1 MDPPYHLPERS
12 YSPSFGIGICSR
24 RRHGDDLD
32 NETALAS
39 QTPPA
44 DYLSAHHAEAGSQSL
59 VVFPSVAPHFVIN
72 SKQGIYA
79 SQEDWETHRTTITRL
94 YLYEEMTLKQV
105 RKHMEDTHFFYA
117 TEKMYKMRI
126 KKWGLEKYNNMARV
140 AYMVRLKKERD
151 AVGKKSDFTVR
162 SRPVDWAD
170 IERYLKRKPDVI
182 AKIESGV
189 VEVGNAAMGIVC
201 RTPSPDPAVMMSVPP
216 RLEGP
221 REVGATGDV
230 LGLFRDYMDGSFDSG
245 LWRYS
250 EVAKSYLGPQGMI
263 ANYRMCTWTSDVWTA
278 VKRGKDDGEIIQ
290 RLNELMDHLGALI
303 KDQDVALF
311 TELIRCFY
319 YLYTWRPA
327 VCRLVICFVADLC
340 EVILSARHPLTLAWR
355 CLLSLDIEG
364 FQAVLEKSA
373 MFRLEYI
380 ASRDQGDRTR
390 ALSLEDYFLA
400 LTMRWQHNGEEIG
413 RVIDWIDEQV
423 HRRPGDVITG
433 DYCRLLLRLAM
444 PRIFFGHHKKAAR
457 TLSQISA
464 WLDENDST
472 NPYFTYI
479 NSSFSFL
486 RALYYTDIDEPEAAK
501 RWADR
506 GVQSC
511 IRSWHPSKH
520 LLSHTINYLMG
531 FGTNSNPEKE
541 ALWTSIMEDAVRQTN
556 AAWTSSRK
564 QFASL
569 YERKDNAPGDQL
581 VQRSGL
587 EKAAE
592 RASRDSCHQCGDN
605 NSKGSPELKPIDGED
620 KYFPDRDHSKC
631 ISGATIDH
639 DGNPRVHGECC
650 VIIGCNYE
658 GLCSRIDC
666 IEYRE
671 KMIKD
676 EENRET
682 EYPGPRDFGENP
694 ETR

>member
-1 MDPPYHLPERS
+1 MDLPYHLPEHS
-12 YSPSFGIGICSR
+12 YSPSFGTGICSR
-24 RRHGDDLD
+24 RHDKEDSD
-32 NETALAS
+32 NETALVS
-39 QTPPA
+39 QAAPGPPA
-44 DYLSAHHAEAGSQSL
+44 DYAHDAEPGSQSL
-59 VVFPSVAPHFVIN
+59 VFQPRVAPHFVIN

-79 SQEDWETHRTTITRL
+79 SQEDWETHRATITRL

-105 RKHMEDTHFFYA
+105 RKHMEDSHFFYA

-140 AYMVRLKKERD
+140 AYMVRLKRERD
-151 AVGKKSDFTVR
+151 AVGKESDFTVR
-162 SRPVDWAD
+162 NRPVDWAD

-182 AKIESGV
+182 AKIEGGV

-201 RTPSPDPAVMMSVPP
+201 RTPSPDPAVMLSVPP
-216 RLEGP
+216 KLEGP
-221 REVGATGDV
+221 RDVGATGDV

-250 EVAKSYLGPQGMI
+250 EIAKSYLGPQGMI

-290 RLNELMDHLGALI
+290 RLNELMDHLGSLI
-303 KDQDVALF
+303 KDQDVTLF

-327 VCRLVICFVADLC
+327 VCRLVVGFVADLC
-340 EVILSARHPLTLAWR
+340 QVILSARHPLTLAWR
-355 CLLSLDIEG
+355 CLLSLEIEG

-380 ASRDQGDRTR
+380 ASRDRGDETR
-390 ALSLEDYFLA
+390 ALSFEEYFLA
-400 LTMRWQHNGEEIG
+400 LTMRWQHNGKEID

-423 HRRPGDVITG
+423 HRPGDVVTG

-457 TLSQISA
+457 TLSQISN
-464 WLDENDST
+464 WVSENDSD

-479 NSSFSFL
+479 NSSYSFL
-486 RALYYTDIDEPEAAK
+486 MSLYYTDIGEPESAK
-501 RWADR
+501 EWADR

-520 LLSHTINYLMG
+520 LLSHTIYYLMG

-541 ALWTSIMEDAVRQTN
+541 ALWTTMMEDAVHQTR
-556 AAWTSSRK
+556 AAWAKTKK

-569 YERKDNAPGDQL
+569 YTCKTKQAVVFLAGK
-581 VQRSGL
+581 GL
-587 EKAAE
+587 KEFG
-592 RASRDSCHQCGDN
+592 SGDN
-605 NSKGSPELKPIDGED
+605 EADPELKAIVDREED
-620 KYFPDRDHSKC
+620 PVPNKDHSKC
-631 ISGATIDH
+631 GTKTTIDH
-639 DGNPRVHGECC
+639 DGNPQVHGECC
-650 VIIGCNYE
+650 VVIGCNYE

-671 KMIKD
+671 RILKD
-676 EENRET
+676 EENRRT
-682 EYPGPRDFGENP
+682 EYPGYRGFQSERPLEHD
-694 ETR
+694 TD